1 MTLPEVE
8 SNLKNMFVDRD
19 LQIKEYVSGIYDYD
33 NEDAYENI
41 TMSELEEDFKL
52 FLTFYEGSLDT

>member
-8 SNLKNMFVDRD
+8 SNLKNIFVDRD

>member
-19 LQIKEYVSGIYDYD
+19 LQIKEYISGIYDYD